1 MKNEILEITTWIPY
15 GSICSYGYVAEL
27 LDTEFGIHTSGW
39 MVGKVLSGM
48 NSEEQLLFP
57 WRRVLNKQ

>member
-1 MKNEILEITTWIPY
+1 MKNEILEITTRIPY
-15 GSICSYGYVAEL
+15 GRICSYGYVAEL
-27 LDTEFGIHTSGW
+27 LDTEFGIHTSGR

-48 NSEEQLLFP
+48 NTEEQLLYP